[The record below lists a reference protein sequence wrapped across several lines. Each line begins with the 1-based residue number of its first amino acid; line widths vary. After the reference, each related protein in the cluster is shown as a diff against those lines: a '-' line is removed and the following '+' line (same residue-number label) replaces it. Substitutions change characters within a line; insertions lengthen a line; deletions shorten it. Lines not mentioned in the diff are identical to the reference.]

1 MHKEDIKAAIR
12 RKHGTVLAFEQAHDL
27 PEGSVKDVLRG
38 RSSARTE
45 GAIAALLKLPMHKV
59 FPRRYGLPDSSTNRD
74 DKPRSRDAHR
84 LTAGAR

>member
-12 RKHGTVLAFEQAHDL
+12 RRYGTVIAFEQAQSL
-27 PEGSVKDVLRG
+27 PAGSVKDVLRG

-59 FPRRYGLPDSSTNRD
+59 FPRRYGAESSTKRD
-74 DKPRSRDAHR
+74 DSRRMRATHR
-84 LTAGAR
+84 LTAEAR